1 MDGYRVDIMLDLNDI
16 NLILADTFFNGD
28 TTIMGLVLYT
38 VVLAVLFAMK
48 RNVFQSLLLSLPM
61 TLVFAFLG
69 ILSTDMTILL
79 IIVTVLGLGITS
91 SNALSRK

>member
-1 MDGYRVDIMLDLNDI
+1 MSLGLGDI
-16 NLILADTFFNGD
+16 NSILADVLFNGD

-38 VVLAVLFAMK
+38 IVLAILFGMK
-48 RNVFQSLLLSLPM
+48 KNVFQSLLLSLPM

-79 IIVTVLGLGITS
+79 IIVTVLGLSITS
-91 SNALSRK
+91 TRAFKG